1 MTDRTGPALLV
12 AALAVMVVAAAA
24 GLWLPERLLAPSDAD
39 IEAAVDGLVPA
50 GAEVTDRAA
59 GPQGAIPEP
68 GPYRAYVEYEA
79 PGDRD
84 TRAAK
89 LEAHALEL
97 GWSVT
102 DRAAMPGAVVVELEC
117 DSVLEALDRRY
128 KRLIEQLEP
137 AGVAKSFAAFRVLA
151 SVASRK
157 DFLRCRSDVS
167 R

>member
-1 MTDRTGPALLV
+1 MPASAAATGPTGFFLHQNGTGVYRCGTVGLDAMTDRTGPALLV
-12 AALAVMVVAAAA
+12 AALAVMVV
-24 GLWLPERLLAPSDAD
+24 
-39 IEAAVDGLVPA
+39 AAVDGLVPA

-89 LEAHALEL
+89 LEA
-97 GWSVT
+97 
-102 DRAAMPGAVVVELEC
+102 
-117 DSVLEALDRRY
+117 LDRRY

-137 AGVAKSFAAFRVLA
+137 AGVAELWGG
-151 SVASRK
+151 
-157 DFLRCRSDVS
+157 
-167 R
+167 